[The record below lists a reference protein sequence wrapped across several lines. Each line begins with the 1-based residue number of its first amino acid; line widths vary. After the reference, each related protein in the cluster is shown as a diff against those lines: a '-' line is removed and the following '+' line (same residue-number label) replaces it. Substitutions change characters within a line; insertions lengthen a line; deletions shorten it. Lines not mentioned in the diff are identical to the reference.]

1 MHLSAAR
8 QASYRMPHVHVS
20 GKSGASLSQVVSGSR
35 TSRYP
40 VTSDV
45 SIDALD
51 PSCVHGLILPG
62 ECQQGRMRHQM
73 RARCKEGRDE
83 GGDEPCLSC
92 CPSVSFSCCPSVS
105 FCCLSVSFLL
115 SLFLALANTDFS
127 S

>member
-73 RARCKEGRDE
+73 RARCKEGRAE
-83 GGDEPCLSC
+83 GGDEPCFFLLSVC
-92 CPSVSFSCCPSVS
+92 VFFAVCRCL
-105 FCCLSVSFLL
+105 FCCLSFMLWPTL
-115 SLFLALANTDFS
+115 IFQI
-127 S
+127 